1 MDGFVDPAF
10 TSVGDVFQNLFDT
23 GEETGA
29 ALAVYVDGRLVV
41 DLWGGWSDTA
51 RTKAWT
57 AGTLATTFST
67 CKPLAAL
74 TVLRHVAAGAIDLD
88 APIAR
93 YWPEFAAHGKDQ
105 ATVRHAL
112 SHAAGVPA
120 VAEPL
125 SAQDAFDWDR
135 FCRAIADTP
144 PEWPPGTAFGEHA
157 LTYGNVIG
165 NVLRRAT
172 GKTVQSVLKT
182 EIRQDVYIG
191 LGASDLPRVAEHE
204 HATPNWPT
212 EAIQGHGDLWERA
225 LGNPRGLLTVDVLN
239 GTGWRTSQIPAVNG
253 HCTAKGLAT
262 VYEELPNLLPKDL
275 LAEAIAPQVEGT
287 DQLLQDHAVWTLGWR
302 RDGGWYGMGGVGGS
316 TAGHDEEKGYT
327 LAYVTRRLG
336 THDRSDACWDA
347 IDQCL

>member
-10 TSVGDVFQNLFDT
+10 KGVADVFQSHFDS
-23 GEETGA
+23 GQETGA
-29 ALAVYVDGRLVV
+29 ALAVYVDGRLVIDV
-41 DLWGGWSDTA
+41 WGGWADVA
-51 RTKAWT
+51 RTQRWQRD
-57 AGTLATTFST
+57 TLATTFSV

-74 TVLRHVAAGAIDLD
+74 AVLRYVATGEIDLD
-88 APIAR
+88 APVAR
-93 YWPEFAAHGKDQ
+93 YWPEFGAHGKDQ

-120 VAEPL
+120 VGEALKAE
-125 SAQDAFDWDR
+125 DAFNWDR
-135 FCRAIADTP
+135 FCQAIADTP
-144 PEWPPGTAFGEHA
+144 PEWEPGTKFGEHA
-157 LTYGNVIG
+157 LTYGNLIG

-172 GKTVQSVLKT
+172 GETVQNVLNQ
-182 EIRQDVYIG
+182 EVRQDVYIG
-191 LGASDLPRVAEHE
+191 LEAEQIQRTAEHE
-204 HATPNWPT
+204 HATQEWPR

-225 LGNPRGLLTVDVLN
+225 LGNPSGLLETDVLN
-239 GTGWRTSQIPAVNG
+239 GTGWRTSEIPAVNG
-253 HCTAKGLAT
+253 HCTARGLAA
-262 VYEELPNLLPKDL
+262 VYEDLPNLLPAGL
-275 LAEAIAPQVEGT
+275 LADAISPQVEGT

-347 IDQCL
+347 MENCL